1 MGALAL
7 ASLVACGT
15 PPADS
20 SPTPTQAGS
29 ATGEDRTGPAINAT
43 LLDDNQPRGQEV
55 VVEATITD
63 PSGVAFAA
71 LYFRAAGTDFWA
83 SESFRNVGGDSYEA
97 TIPGSWVGEGGVD
110 WYIEARDAS
119 FNRNVSYFPV
129 TGPIGPLYF
138 STLGEALPF
147 PFEEDFEPEDP
158 DTTRLLLAQTGWT
171 GYVQGF
177 FDGENWQMSSR
188 FSRSG
193 GWSASHLHGSPYQ
206 VEGFEDWLVSPPIDL
221 SDAET
226 VELYWHEFIDHPEYA
241 THRLMV
247 STTSPDPDLLG
258 FVTVFDPLP
267 ASEGSGWQESVH
279 VDLSEFAGYPQVFI
293 AFVYE
298 GLWAD
303 DWYIDD
309 VVVDTH
315 KPQLVLAEPG
325 FEPDGVRPGDGALLS
340 FGVDNIGLADSGAL
354 VAEVMLSFGLKGM
367 RHPMLVLM
375 MLVNSLAVTFG
386 VATLAVGHLN
396 ILSICFAAI
405 MIGLGVDFG
414 IHFVTRYLFLR
425 QELYE
430 MDESLVLTGQS
441 VGTGIL
447 TSALTTAIAF
457 ASAALTGYPGLA
469 ELGIIAAGG
478 ILVCAL
484 MTFTFLPAL
493 IALSD
498 EHVEIDELP
507 VPLSGDFWRSAV
519 SGFPITA
526 IAIAIIGIGAV
537 AYNAVNYEDGS
548 VSFNV
553 AYDSNLLKLQDHT
566 LDSVQAERTLAA
578 ADESLLYAVAITES
592 QAATDELRSRLLEL
606 PTVGRVTEL
615 SSRIPQQP
623 GEGQKQLIGQLKSK
637 LQNMPTRTPTFAASN
652 PEVVGVSLDRL
663 FKTLNSSSDL
673 KAHKAAERLDG
684 FLNKFASLPT
694 NKQAQVIDAYQD
706 MMVGSLLKEF
716 GQVASA
722 TSLEPVGLEDLPE
735 TWRNRYLRVD
745 GERQL
750 WLTKIYPKE
759 EVWNEAALASFV
771 RDVRTVAHDVTGVP
785 VQNFDSA
792 EKMKACYKTIAVYS
806 LAAIALFLL
815 FDFLRP
821 GQKLLTVIPPL
832 LVVGFIGYTSIQRHG
847 NLNPNML
854 VAIYL
859 GMVAFVATVF
869 DFRNLRDTFIALV
882 PPVGGG
888 LMLLGIMAILNVDFN
903 PINLIVLPLVL
914 GIGVDDGVHMVHDYR
929 RQLMAGSREYTPS
942 GDTMNGVFLTSL
954 TSIVGFG
961 SLMISAHQGLKSVGI
976 VLAIGVACCMA
987 VALILVPPMLV
998 LVAKYQPASFEP
1010 VVVRMP
1016 KKKKVKAGSDSSDEG
1031 SDNGE
1036 PEGRRLS
1043 RKERRRLQ
1051 QQQNAA

>member
-1 MGALAL
+1 MASDGDKPIGFLSRLLGSVVGFGARRPRLAL
-7 ASLVACGT
+7 WMMVLVGCAGVGVTVSDLKLRTSRSDLLAPEKAWDDYAESFGGGSDLVVVAQTDVPNAALLQTVLDQLGERLIREPEYFSNVLFKIDQSDLRRKALQYLSETELQAAIRRVDQFTPVLSNQQWDLLRVERLAGQLDTQIASATQKQTNATGAVAYAERLATSLSGFLDVGQDDVRVNTQGFRSPWPDIVSTEIEHSAQDADLAYLMNSNRSVGMLHVHPVPDKKGLDANSRSLVRLREHLAELEEEYGAVA
-15 PPADS
+15 PDLKLS
-20 SPTPTQAGS
+20 L
-29 ATGEDRTGPAINAT
+29 TGIPVLEHDELRRSGRDMINA
-43 LLDDNQPRGQEV
+43 
-55 VVEATITD
+55 
-63 PSGVAFAA
+63 A
-71 LYFRAAGTDFWA
+71 LIA
-83 SESFRNVGGDSYEA
+83 
-97 TIPGSWVGEGGVD
+97 
-110 WYIEARDAS
+110 
-119 FNRNVSYFPV
+119 
-129 TGPIGPLYF
+129 
-138 STLGEALPF
+138 
-147 PFEEDFEPEDP
+147 
-158 DTTRLLLAQTGWT
+158 
-171 GYVQGF
+171 
-177 FDGENWQMSSR
+177 
-188 FSRSG
+188 
-193 GWSASHLHGSPYQ
+193 
-206 VEGFEDWLVSPPIDL
+206 
-221 SDAET
+221 
-226 VELYWHEFIDHPEYA
+226 
-241 THRLMV
+241 
-247 STTSPDPDLLG
+247 
-258 FVTVFDPLP
+258 
-267 ASEGSGWQESVH
+267 
-279 VDLSEFAGYPQVFI
+279 FI
-293 AFVYE
+293 AV
-298 GLWAD
+298 GL
-303 DWYIDD
+303 
-309 VVVDTH
+309 
-315 KPQLVLAEPG
+315 L
-325 FEPDGVRPGDGALLS
+325 
-340 FGVDNIGLADSGAL
+340 
-354 VAEVMLSFGLKGM
+354 LSFGLKGM
-367 RHPMLVLM
+367 RHPMLVLI
-375 MLVNSLAVTFG
+375 MLVNALAVTFG

-478 ILVCAL
+478 ILICAL

-507 VPLSGDFWRSAV
+507 VPISGDFWRSAV

-526 IAIAIIGIGAV
+526 IAVAVIGIVAV
-537 AYNAVNYEDGS
+537 AWNAVNYEDGS

-578 ADESLLYAVAITES
+578 SDESLLYAVAIAET
-592 QAATDELRSRLLEL
+592 QAETDALRAKLLAL
-606 PTVGRVTEL
+606 PTVARVTEL
-615 SSRIPQQP
+615 SSRIPQQASA
-623 GEGQKQLIGQLKSK
+623 GQQQLIGQLKTK

-663 FKTLNSSSDL
+663 YKTLSASSDL
-673 KAHKAAERLDG
+673 KAHKAAERLDE

-716 GQVASA
+716 GQVATA

-735 TWRNRYLRVD
+735 AWRNRYLRVD

-750 WLTKIYPKE
+750 WLVKIFPKE
-759 EVWNEAALASFV
+759 EVWNEVALASFV
-771 RDVRTVAHDVTGVP
+771 RDIRTVAPDVTGVP
-785 VQNFDSA
+785 VQNYDSA
-792 EKMKACYKTIAVYS
+792 VKMKACYKTIAVYS

-832 LVVGFIGYTSIQRHG
+832 LIVGFIGYTSIQRHG
-847 NLNPNML
+847 DLNPNML

-882 PPVGGG
+882 PPIGGG

-929 RQLMAGSREYTPS
+929 RQLMAGKKEYRPS

-976 VLAIGVACCMA
+976 VLAIGVACCLA

-1010 VVVRMP
+1010 VVIRLP
-1016 KKKKVKAGSDSSDEG
+1016 KKRKAEASDDSDG
-1031 SDNGE
+1031 DSDGTDS
-1036 PEGRRLS
+1036 EGRRLS
-1043 RKERRRLQ
+1043 RKERRRQ
-1051 QQQNAA
+1051 QQQAAA